1 MPIVVGAA
9 AALLG
14 FVLVGSVMAA
24 LGVMGSAEIIINV
37 VAGLTAGVVAAIW
50 EARRRK

>member
-24 LGVMGSAEIIINV
+24 LGVRGGVEIIIST
-37 VAGLTAGVVAAIW
+37 VAGVTAGVMVAVW